1 MPQHA
6 STRFDSQLRAPPPLC
21 QLLPPQVYANDLNP
35 ASFEYLCTN
44 IKLNRVGGKV
54 LPFNM
59 DGRAFMRQAAAGSL
73 DLAAAAAIVPP
84 PPAKPAK
91 GGKTKKQQQQQADAE
106 QAPQSQPQQQPQPP
120 PQQQQQEAHAGAPE
134 SAAAAPAAADG
145 NGSSSGSGL
154 FQHIVMNLPAAAVEF
169 LDALNGSFCPRLW
182 EGQPLPLVHVY
193 TFAKGEEE
201 LAGGCVAHAGRAAP
215 AAAVV
220 GTLTAGCCCV
230 SGGCAAS
237 HAGIRWF
244 IAPASEG
251 VLRSVQAG
259 QAGADLLAAYLHPLP
274 FPPGL
279 RQRVESHLGGPLDEE
294 PQVRRHAGTAPA
306 WRGFRCSSRMGQ
318 AHAYAELWHSS
329 CFPSPAAAV
338 ASIPPPL
345 APWIAG
351 APGAGRGAQEAHGL
365 RLVQGAAQPCLCQQR
380 RRSRWRRQRW
390 RR

>member
-21 QLLPPQVYANDLNP
+21 LLLPPQVYANDLNP

-73 DLAAAAAIVPP
+73 DLTAAAAIAPP

-91 GGKTKKQQQQQADAE
+91 GGKAKKQQQQQADAE
-106 QAPQSQPQQQPQPP
+106 QAQQPQPP
-120 PQQQQQEAHAGAPE
+120 PPQQQPPQQQQQQEAHAGAPE

-201 LAGGCVAHAGRAAP
+201 LAGACAGSA
-215 AAAVV
+215 
-220 GTLTAGCCCV
+220 
-230 SGGCAAS
+230 
-237 HAGIRWF
+237 
-244 IAPASEG
+244 
-251 VLRSVQAG
+251 
-259 QAGADLLAAYLHPLP
+259 
-274 FPPGL
+274 
-279 RQRVESHLGGPLDEE
+279 
-294 PQVRRHAGTAPA
+294 
-306 WRGFRCSSRMGQ
+306 RCSSN
-318 AHAYAELWHSS
+318 
-329 CFPSPAAAV
+329 
-338 ASIPPPL
+338 
-345 APWIAG
+345 
-351 APGAGRGAQEAHGL
+351 
-365 RLVQGAAQPCLCQQR
+365 
-380 RRSRWRRQRW
+380 
-390 RR
+390 

>member
-21 QLLPPQVYANDLNP
+21 LLLPPQVYANDLNP

-73 DLAAAAAIVPP
+73 DLTAAAAIVPP

-91 GGKTKKQQQQQADAE
+91 GGKAKKQQQQQADAE
-106 QAPQSQPQQQPQPP
+106 QAQQPQPP
-120 PQQQQQEAHAGAPE
+120 PPPQQPPQQQQQQEAHAGAPE

-201 LAGGCVAHAGRAAP
+201 LAGGCVCARRARCCGSSRGWHADRW
-215 AAAVV
+215 
-220 GTLTAGCCCV
+220 LLLCQ
-230 SGGCAAS
+230 GGCAAS
-237 HAGIRWF
+237 RAGIRWF
-244 IAPASEG
+244 NAPAS
-251 VLRSVQAG
+251 
-259 QAGADLLAAYLHPLP
+259 
-274 FPPGL
+274 
-279 RQRVESHLGGPLDEE
+279 
-294 PQVRRHAGTAPA
+294 
-306 WRGFRCSSRMGQ
+306 
-318 AHAYAELWHSS
+318 
-329 CFPSPAAAV
+329 
-338 ASIPPPL
+338 
-345 APWIAG
+345 
-351 APGAGRGAQEAHGL
+351 
-365 RLVQGAAQPCLCQQR
+365 
-380 RRSRWRRQRW
+380 
-390 RR
+390 